1 MGTLRLRDVARIGAA
16 VAIALLCVAPA
27 GAAAAGPPFPDPVGG
42 QRVYDTA
49 AIWTSATVAEADRLI
64 RAIEDRT
71 AAQVVVYS
79 QVTDYGITGDDA
91 TAQAKALGTQWGVGR
106 NGFNDGLVILF
117 DIDPSRVHG
126 QVAIVGGDGFR
137 SAYIDDA
144 ASKRIIDEAI
154 VPLLI
159 GGAPDFNGALLAGLG
174 RVDRETTP
182 QRASD
187 LQRTRLVNAVLGVIV
202 APLLGL
208 LLISWAL
215 FHWLRY
221 GRDPVYL
228 DDPSILM
235 PAPPAELTAA
245 AGAVVYDGSSSRRAL
260 TTALLDLASRGEL
273 AFEESRALL
282 KKKVGIRTHGVE
294 PATEE
299 DAARRRLNARK
310 PLGDAERYALTE
322 LRGLST
328 SDTVLD
334 DEELLKFGAKVGTF
348 DQKLEA
354 HVVAQGWFTQAP
366 SRVKGR
372 WTSLGIGEVVLGGIG
387 LFIGIKVPISGLVV
401 VSVAAIVGG
410 GVSAIIGQ
418 AMPARTM
425 AGATIRAMLA
435 AYRRTLDQTMAQ
447 ARSMQQ
453 VVDEAKLAWLET
465 PDQALVWG
473 VALGLQ
479 GQAEAVLERSADD
492 LRAGTASPSMLW
504 FPAWYGT
511 SGSFSG
517 ATGAGGSSF
526 SGSPIPDFGGMMGV
540 LGSVG
545 NSPSSSGGSGGG
557 FSGGFSGGSSGG
569 FCGGSSGGF

>member
-1 MGTLRLRDVARIGAA
+1 MGAIVGTRRLQRVARVAAA
-16 VAIALLCVAPA
+16 VAIALLSLAP
-27 GAAAAGPPFPDPVGG
+27 GGVAAAGLAFPDPVAG

-49 AIWTSATVAEADRLI
+49 GIWTSSTVTEADRLI

-79 QVTDYGITGDDA
+79 QLVDYGVTGDDA
-91 TAQAKALGTQWGVGR
+91 TAQGRALGMQWGVGR
-106 NGFNDGLVILF
+106 NGFNDGLVVLF
-117 DIDPSRVHG
+117 DIDPSRIHG

-144 ASKRIIDEAI
+144 ESKRIIDQAI
-154 VPLLI
+154 VPLLV
-159 GGAPDFNGALLAGLG
+159 GGSPDFNGALLAGLG
-174 RVDRETTP
+174 RVDQATTP

-187 LQRTRLVNAVLGVIV
+187 LQRARLINAVLGVIV

-208 LLISWAL
+208 LLVGWAL

-235 PAPPAELTAA
+235 PAPPSDLTAA
-245 AGAVVYDGSSSRRAL
+245 AGAVVYDGASSRRAL

-273 AFEESRALL
+273 AFEESRSML
-282 KKKVGIRTHGVE
+282 KKKVSIRTHGVT
-294 PATEE
+294 PATDS
-299 DAARRRLNARK
+299 DAARRRLNDRK
-310 PLGDAERYALTE
+310 PIGDAERYALAE
-322 LRGLST
+322 LRGLSAG
-328 SDTVLD
+328 DTVLGD
-334 DEELLKFGAKVGTF
+334 AELLKFGAKVDAF

-354 HVVAQGWFTQAP
+354 QVVAQGWFAQAP

-372 WTSLGIGEVVLGGIG
+372 WLGLGIAEMALGGFG
-387 LFIGIKVPISGLVV
+387 MFIGINVPISGLLVV
-401 VSVAAIVGG
+401 GVAAVVGG
-410 GVSAIIGQ
+410 TVTAIVGQ

-425 AGATIRAMLA
+425 AGATMRAMLA
-435 AYRRTLDQTMAQ
+435 AYRRTLDKTMAQ

-453 VVDEAKLAWLET
+453 VVDEAKLSWLET

-479 GQAEAVLERSADD
+479 SQAEAVLERGIDD
-492 LRAGTASPSMLW
+492 LRTGRTSPTMVW

-511 SGSFSG
+511 SASFSA
-517 ATGAGGSSF
+517 ATGAGASTF
-526 SGSPIPDFGGMMGV
+526 SGSAIPDFGGMMGV
-540 LGSVG
+540 IGSVG

-557 FSGGFSGGSSGG
+557 FGGGGGFSGGSSGG
-569 FCGGSSGGF
+569 F